1 MASFTLRMPAGIA
14 GDVNRAQHH
23 TVETQIITPS
33 GTTGHPTAFGVP
45 VVIDATSK
53 NIRTIAA
60 TDTSPSV
67 YGLLVRPYPSL
78 SSQDAIGVGTP
89 ALTGPCDV
97 MRRGYMAVKVSGTT
111 AAAKGGIVY
120 VWANTATGVHIQGG
134 LEAADPGSAGSGFAL
149 SGATWMGPADANG
162 LSEISFHIA

>member
-1 MASFTLRMPAGIA
+1 MPAGIA

-33 GTTGHPTAFGVP
+33 GTTGHPTAFGIP
-45 VVIDATSK
+45 VLIDSSTHQ
-53 NIRTIAA
+53 IRMVAA
-60 TDTSPSV
+60 TDTAGV
-67 YGLLVRPYPSL
+67 YGLLVRPYPAI
-78 SSQDAIGVGTP
+78 SSTDGLGTGTP
-89 ALTGPCDV
+89 AASGPCDV
-97 MRRGYMAVKVSGTT
+97 MRRGYMAVKVYGTT

-134 LEAADPGSAGSGFAL
+134 LEAADPGTAGSGFVL